1 MTAAVHLPVMKREIL
16 EYLAPTGKGSLFVD
30 CTLGEGG
37 HSEAFLETWPD
48 ARVIGL
54 DADKGIQARARERL
68 SRFGDRITFVQGWSD
83 EILADW
89 KYDVPDRILIDAGI
103 SVYHYE
109 LSGRGFSFDRDEPL
123 DMRLNPESGVSAAD
137 LVNGMTER
145 ELADLLF
152 YNSDERYSRRIA
164 KAICERR
171 LSAPIATG
179 TELAALI
186 KDCVPPPYRHGRIHP
201 ATRTFQ
207 ALRMAVNG
215 EIDRLGKAARAA
227 LELLPVGGRLAVI
240 SFHSHEDR
248 LIKRLFR
255 SLTDRFGGEEQDPD
269 GAKTDGSDL
278 YGRGIRVKILTP
290 RPVTAS
296 EEETAL
302 NSPSRS
308 AKLRVAEVLCA

>member
-1 MTAAVHLPVMKREIL
+1 MKGEVL
-16 EYLAPTGKGSLFVD
+16 EYLAPAGEKALFVD

-37 HSEAFLETWPD
+37 HSEAILDTWPG
-48 ARVIGL
+48 ARVIGIDT
-54 DADKGIQARARERL
+54 DAGIQARARERL
-68 SRFGDRITFVQGWSD
+68 ARFGDRITFVNGWSD
-83 EILADW
+83 EVLAGW
-89 KYDVPDRILIDAGI
+89 SFKEKPDRILIDAGI

-109 LSGRGFSFDRDEPL
+109 VSGRGFSFDRDEPL
-123 DMRLNPESGVSAAD
+123 DMRLSVDSAVSAAD
-137 LVNGMTER
+137 LVAGMTEG
-145 ELADLLF
+145 ELADLIF

-164 KAICERR
+164 KAICETRR
-171 LSAPIATG
+171 STPIVTG
-179 TELAALI
+179 AQLADLI
-186 KDCVPPPYRHGRIHP
+186 KGAVPPPYRHGRIHP

-215 EIDRLGKAARAA
+215 EIDHLSKASRAA

-255 SLTDRFGGEEQDPD
+255 SLTDRFAGGDDDSGSD

-278 YGRGIRVKILTP
+278 YARGMRLNILTP

-296 EEETAL
+296 EAEIGI

-308 AKLRVAEVLCA
+308 AKLRVAEVIHA